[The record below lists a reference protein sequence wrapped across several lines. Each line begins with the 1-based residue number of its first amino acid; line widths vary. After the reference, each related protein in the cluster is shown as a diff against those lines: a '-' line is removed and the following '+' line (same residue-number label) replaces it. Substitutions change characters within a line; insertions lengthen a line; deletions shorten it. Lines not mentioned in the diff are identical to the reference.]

1 MDEQYYIRFD
11 KNGLIEDFARKEDV
25 DSGKVVMSYDALID
39 YYPILYKSQLYTREK
54 FAEVEKTQE
63 YIEEQ
68 VKEGKENFQRFSK
81 EMEADAS
88 YIEYQGKKFSLE
100 EILFKS
106 LVYTSVTDLEVY
118 LKSEDG
124 DLVKMSR
131 TKFLLIAAKAKSN
144 LKDTEEA
151 LYNAVNNYDPT
162 KSLEESLAALKSVL
176 DSISKIFNS

>member
-1 MDEQYYIRFD
+1 MVYYIREVD
-11 KNGLIEDFARKEDV
+11 GIIKEFATKEAV
-25 DSGKVVMSYDALID
+25 DSGKVQLDYTGLID
-39 YYPILYKSQLYTREK
+39 YEPPQYNGSIYTKEK
-54 FAEVEKTQE
+54 FSEIEKSAE
-63 YIEEQ
+63 YIAEQ
-68 VKEGKENFQRFSK
+68 LEIKKGSFDIESK
-81 EMEADAS
+81 QMEVNAS
-88 YIEYQGKKFSLE
+88 YIEYQGKKFSLQ

>member
-1 MDEQYYIRFD
+1 MEEKYYIRFD
-11 KNGLIEDFARKEDV
+11 KDGFIEEFALKEDV
-25 DSGKVVMSYDALID
+25 DSGKVVMTYDALID
-39 YYPILYKSQLYTREK
+39 YYPILYWDKLYTKEK
-54 FAEVEKTQE
+54 FAKVEKTQE

-68 VKEGKENFQRFSK
+68 AKEGKENFQRFSK
-81 EMEADAS
+81 EMEVEAS

-124 DLVKMSR
+124 DLVKMAR
-131 TKFLLIAAKAKSN
+131 TKFLLLSAKAKSN

-162 KSLEESLAALKSVL
+162 KSFEESIQAFKNVL

>member
-1 MDEQYYIRFD
+1 MVFYIKE
-11 KNGLIEDFARKEDV
+11 KNGIITEYARKEDI
-25 DSGKVVMSYDALID
+25 DSGKVKLSYTDIID
-39 YYPILYKSQLYTREK
+39 YEPIQWNGLIYTKEK
-54 FAEVEKTQE
+54 FAEIEKTPE
-63 YIEEQ
+63 YIAEKLIE
-68 VKEGKENFQRFSK
+68 KKNGFDTESK
-81 EMEADAS
+81 QMETDAS

-131 TKFLLIAAKAKSN
+131 TKFLLIAAKAKAN

-151 LYNAVNNYDPT
+151 LYNASTNYDPT
-162 KSLEESLAALKSVL
+162 KTLEESIAALKSVL
-176 DSISKIFNS
+176 DSINKIFNS

>member
-1 MDEQYYIRFD
+1 MTKYCIDNHDGIIWNWAF
-11 KNGLIEDFARKEDV
+11 KEDV
-25 DSGKVVMSYDALID
+25 DEGLVNIPWTDVID
-39 YYPILYKSQLYTREK
+39 YEPIQYKGKTYTQEK
-54 FAEVEKTQE
+54 FAEIEKTAE
-63 YIEEQ
+63 YIAEKLAE
-68 VKEGKENFQRFSK
+68 KKAGFDFESK
-81 EMEADAS
+81 QMESDAS
-88 YIEYQGKKFSLE
+88 YIQYQGKKFSLQ

-131 TKFLLIAAKAKSN
+131 TKFLLLAAKAKEN

-151 LYNAVNNYDPT
+151 LYNAENNYDPNKT
-162 KSLEESLAALKSVL
+162 LEESIQALKSVL

>member
-1 MDEQYYIRFD
+1 MYYI
-11 KNGLIEDFARKEDV
+11 KEENGIITRYAEKEDV
-25 DSGKVVMSYDALID
+25 DSGKVVID
-39 YYPILYKSQLYTREK
+39 YTGIIDYDPPQWNGFIYTKEK
-54 FAEVEKTQE
+54 FSEIQKTAE
-63 YIEEQ
+63 YIAEQ
-68 VKEGKENFQRFSK
+68 LASKKFSFDFESK
-81 EMEADAS
+81 QMEVDAS
-88 YIEYQGKKFSLE
+88 YIEYQGKKFSLQ

-106 LVYTSVTDLEVY
+106 LVYNSVTDLEVY

-176 DSISKIFNS
+176 DSISKIFNG

>member
-1 MDEQYYIRFD
+1 MKYYAQLKDSDIVLQYTQDEDTARIFGYNTELDYEPIHY
-11 KNGLIEDFARKEDV
+11 KNSFYTVEGFEKIKTTDE
-25 DSGKVVMSYDALID
+25 
-39 YYPILYKSQLYTREK
+39 YK
-54 FAEVEKTQE
+54 
-63 YIEEQ
+63 EEQ
-68 VKEGKENFQRFSK
+68 KAIIKCDFEIEAKQ
-81 EMEADAS
+81 MEDSAL
-88 YIEYQGKKFSLE
+88 YIEYQGKKISLQ

-118 LKSEDG
+118 LKSENG

-162 KSLEESLAALKSVL
+162 KTLEDSIAALKSVL

>member
-1 MDEQYYIRFD
+1 MEYYIVE
-11 KNGLIEDFARKEDV
+11 KNGIITDFAKKENV
-25 DSGKVVMSYDALID
+25 DQGVVELEGITGLID
-39 YYPILYKSQLYTREK
+39 YAPFQYDGKAYTKEK
-54 FAEVEKTQE
+54 FAEIEKTSE
-63 YIEEQ
+63 YIAQ
-68 VKEGKENFQRFSK
+68 QLIDKKSMFDYDSK
-81 EMEADAS
+81 QMETDAS
-88 YIEYQGKKFSLE
+88 YIEYQGKKFSLQ

-131 TKFLLIAAKAKSN
+131 TKFLLLSAKAKAN

-162 KSLEESLAALKSVL
+162 KSLEESIAALKSVL
-176 DSISKIFNS
+176 DSINKIFNS

>member
-1 MDEQYYIRFD
+1 MEYYVKTKDGIISEYA
-11 KNGLIEDFARKEDV
+11 KKEDV
-25 DSGKVVMSYDALID
+25 DSGRIGIDWNEIID
-39 YYPILYKSQLYTREK
+39 YEPIQYKELIYTKEK
-54 FAEVEKTQE
+54 FKDIESSQE
-63 YIEEQ
+63 YKNEQAGIKKASFDAESKQIE
-68 VKEGKENFQRFSK
+68 N
-81 EMEADAS
+81 DAS
-88 YIEYQGKKFSLE
+88 YIEYQGKKFSLQ

-131 TKFLLIAAKAKSN
+131 TKFLLISAKAKAN

-162 KSLEESLAALKSVL
+162 KSLEESIQALKNVL
-176 DSISKIFNS
+176 DSINKIFNS

>member
-1 MDEQYYIRFD
+1 MYYI
-11 KNGLIEDFARKEDV
+11 KEENGIITRYAEKEDV
-25 DSGKVVMSYDALID
+25 DSGKIRIDWTSLID
-39 YYPILYKSQLYTREK
+39 YEPPQWNGFIYTKEK
-54 FAEVEKTQE
+54 FSEIQKTAE
-63 YIEEQ
+63 YIAEQ
-68 VKEGKENFQRFSK
+68 LAGKKFSFDFESK
-81 EMEADAS
+81 QMEVDAS
-88 YIEYQGKKFSLE
+88 YIEYQGKKLSLQ

-176 DSISKIFNS
+176 DSINKIFNS

>member
-1 MDEQYYIRFD
+1 MNYYAKI
-11 KNGLIEDFARKEDV
+11 KNGIIEQIADKESV
-25 DSGKVVMSYDALID
+25 DSGLVIMDYTDVID
-39 YYPILYKSQLYTREK
+39 YEPPQWNGVTYTLEK
-54 FAEVEKTQE
+54 FAEIEKTPE
-63 YIEEQ
+63 YIAEKQAE
-68 VKEGKENFQRFSK
+68 KKDSFDYESK
-81 EMEADAS
+81 QMETDAS

-151 LYNAVNNYDPT
+151 LYNAESSYDPNKT
-162 KSLEESLAALKSVL
+162 LEESLAALKSVL

>member
-1 MDEQYYIRFD
+1 MEYYVKTKDGIISEYA
-11 KNGLIEDFARKEDV
+11 KKEDV
-25 DSGKVVMSYDALID
+25 DSGRIGIDWNEIID
-39 YYPILYKSQLYTREK
+39 YEPIQYKELIYTKEK
-54 FAEVEKTQE
+54 FKDIESSQE
-63 YIEEQ
+63 YKNEQAGIKKFSFDIESKQ
-68 VKEGKENFQRFSK
+68 IEN
-81 EMEADAS
+81 DAS
-88 YIEYQGKKFSLE
+88 YIEYQGKKFSLQ

-131 TKFLLIAAKAKSN
+131 TKFLLISAKAKAN

-162 KSLEESLAALKSVL
+162 KSLEESIQALKNVL
-176 DSISKIFNS
+176 DSINKIFNS

>member
-1 MDEQYYIRFD
+1 MQYYI
-11 KNGLIEDFARKEDV
+11 KEQNGIILDYAKKEDI
-25 DSGKVVMSYDALID
+25 DSGIVKLDYTGLID
-39 YYPILYKSQLYTREK
+39 YEPFQWNNLIYTQEK
-54 FAEVEKTQE
+54 FEEIKKTEE
-63 YIEEQ
+63 YKEDQKTRTKNAFDFESKQMEIE
-68 VKEGKENFQRFSK
+68 
-81 EMEADAS
+81 AS
-88 YIEYQGKKFSLE
+88 YIEYQGKKISLE

-131 TKFLLIAAKAKSN
+131 TKFLLIATKAKSN

-162 KSLEESLAALKSVL
+162 KSLEESIAALKSVL
-176 DSISKIFNS
+176 DAINKIFNS

>member
-1 MDEQYYIRFD
+1 MYYCEIKDGAILNFTSD
-11 KNGLIEDFARKEDV
+11 IEIANINHWTET
-25 DSGKVVMSYDALID
+25 ID
-39 YYPILYKSQLYTREK
+39 YEPLFYKGVGYTKEK
-54 FAEVEKTQE
+54 FAEIEKTPE
-63 YIEEQ
+63 YIEE
-68 VKEGKENFQRFSK
+68 KTEEKKTCFDIESK
-81 EMEADAS
+81 QMEVEAS
-88 YIEYQGKKFSLE
+88 YIEYQDKKFSLE

-131 TKFLLIAAKAKSN
+131 TKFLLLSAKAKAN

-162 KSLEESLAALKSVL
+162 KSLEESIQALKNVL
-176 DSISKIFNS
+176 DSINKIFNS

>member
-1 MDEQYYIRFD
+1 MKYYVILND
-11 KNGLIEDFARKEDV
+11 IGTIHIYSKNRSDLEDFGKEI
-25 DSGKVVMSYDALID
+25 LEID
-39 YYPILYKSQLYTREK
+39 YDPIWYKGEGYTREK
-54 FAEVEKTQE
+54 FAEIEATQE
-63 YIEEQ
+63 YKDEQ
-68 VKEGKENFQRFSK
+68 AQIKKDSFDYESKQMEN
-81 EMEADAS
+81 EAS

-131 TKFLLIAAKAKSN
+131 TKFLLLSAKAKSN

-151 LYNAVNNYDPT
+151 LYNAVNNYDPNKT
-162 KSLEESLAALKSVL
+162 LEESIQALKNVL
-176 DSISKIFNS
+176 DSINKIFNS